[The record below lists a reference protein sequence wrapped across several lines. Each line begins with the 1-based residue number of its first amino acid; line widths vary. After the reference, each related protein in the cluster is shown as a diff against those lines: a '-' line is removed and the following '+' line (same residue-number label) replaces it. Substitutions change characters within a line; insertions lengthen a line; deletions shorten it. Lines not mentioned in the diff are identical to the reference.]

1 MNPQPVHT
9 PDAFDQSKKGPGFTG
24 QEHSTINQGYG
35 QQHSTINQPYGQQY
49 GRPRR
54 RWGTPVI
61 IIVAIVA
68 CCLILLCIA
77 GIYYAVSQGLINF
90 Q

>member
-1 MNPQPVHT
+1 MNPQADHT

-24 QEHSTINQGYG
+24 QEQSSINQPFG
-35 QQHSTINQPYGQQY
+35 QQSPTINQPYGQQY
-49 GRPRR
+49 GTPRR

-61 IIVAIVA
+61 IIVVIVA
-68 CCLILLCIA
+68 CCLLLLCIA
-77 GIYYAVSQGLINF
+77 GIYYVVSQGLINF